1 MALWFRTARGWSRWS
16 HYYPFIK
23 LLTCSSQGLD
33 VSKVSVPVV
42 GGHAGATII
51 PLLSQTQPAVEFTK
65 EEIEALTPRIQ
76 VLIGWIKKPIS
87 TPNDYQRITPNRNK
101 A

>member
-1 MALWFRTARGWSRWS
+1 M
-16 HYYPFIK
+16 
-23 LLTCSSQGLD
+23 
-33 VSKVSVPVV
+33 SVPVV

-76 VLIGWIKKPIS
+76 VIEVSPLFSLRCSLPFV
-87 TPNDYQRITPNRNK
+87 
-101 A
+101 AL

>member
-1 MALWFRTARGWSRWS
+1 MLSNVTLKSYCLTIS
-16 HYYPFIK
+16 CHPF
-23 LLTCSSQGLD
+23 LFQGLD

-51 PLLSQTQPAVEFTK
+51 PLLSQTQPSVEFTK

-76 VLIGWIKKPIS
+76 V
-87 TPNDYQRITPNRNK
+87 
-101 A
+101 